1 MLLAFPT
8 RSAPQRLRPLFHGM
22 ARAALASALAC
33 ALAGPAVAQDIPA
46 QAGGRV
52 VALGGAVTEIVHALG
67 QGDRLVARDTTST
80 FPPEVTELPDVGYV
94 RALSPEGVLSVA
106 PDLILAI
113 EGSGPPEAVEVL
125 EAAGIPFVTLPEG
138 FDATAIAARI
148 ETVAGALGV
157 PEDGQRLAD
166 RVTAELDAA
175 VAAARR
181 DDPPRVLFILSM
193 QGGRIMAGGERT
205 GAAGII
211 ELAGGTNALSG
222 IDGYQQVSDEAVLA
236 ASPDVILMMDR
247 TGDHAATDADIL
259 SHPALRTSPAAE
271 RGALVRLPGMLLLG
285 FGPRTP
291 EAVRALSAAFGPLQG

>member
-1 MLLAFPT
+1 L
-8 RSAPQRLRPLFHGM
+8 
-22 ARAALASALAC
+22 RAAFLGCVLAA
-33 ALAGPAVAQDIPA
+33 PAAAQDVDA
-46 QAGGRV
+46 QDAGRV
-52 VALGGAVTEIVHALG
+52 VALGGAVTEIVYALG
-67 QGDRLVARDTTST
+67 QGDRVVARDTTST
-80 FPPEVTELPDVGYV
+80 FPPGVMDLPDVGYV

-125 EAAGIPFVTLPEG
+125 EAAGVPFVIVPEG
-138 FDATAIAARI
+138 FDADAIRTRI
-148 ETVAGALGV
+148 ETVAQALGV
-157 PEDGQRLAD
+157 PEAGQSLAD

-175 VAAARR
+175 IADARR
-181 DDPPRVLFILSM
+181 DNPPRVLFILSM
-193 QGGRIMAGGERT
+193 QGGRIMAAGEGT

-211 ELAGGTNALSG
+211 ALAGGTNALSG

-236 ASPDVILMMDR
+236 AAPDVILMMER
-247 TGDHAATDADIL
+247 TGDHAAGDGDIL

-291 EAVRALSAAFGPLQG
+291 EAVRALSAAFGPAQG

>member
-1 MLLAFPT
+1 MPAAFRIRSVSPGLTSIALVGAILSVLALP
-8 RSAPQRLRPLFHGM
+8 AAAQDGM
-22 ARAALASALAC
+22 AQDSA
-33 ALAGPAVAQDIPA
+33 
-46 QAGGRV
+46 RV

-80 FPPEVTELPDVGYV
+80 FPPEVTDLPDVGYV

-125 EAAGIPFVTLPEG
+125 EAAGIPFVSVPEG
-138 FDATAIAARI
+138 FDADAIRARI
-148 ETVAGALGV
+148 ETVATALGV
-157 PEDGQRLAD
+157 PGEGQRLAD
-166 RVTAELDAA
+166 SVTAELEAA
-175 VAAARR
+175 AAAARR

-193 QGGRIMAGGERT
+193 QGGRIMAGGEGT

-211 ELAGGTNALSG
+211 ELAGGTNALTG
-222 IDGYQQVSDEAVLA
+222 VDGYQQVSDEAVLA

-271 RGALVRLPGMLLLG
+271 RGTILRLPGMLLLG

>member
-1 MLLAFPT
+1 MPAAFRT
-8 RSAPQRLRPLFHGM
+8 RSVPPGLQHVV
-22 ARAALASALAC
+22 RATALAASLAL
-33 ALAGPAVAQDIPA
+33 PAAAQDGTA
-46 QAGGRV
+46 QDSARI

-80 FPPEVTELPDVGYV
+80 FPPEVTDLPDVGYV

-125 EAAGIPFVTLPEG
+125 QAAGIPFVSLPEG
-138 FDATAIAARI
+138 FDATAIRARI
-148 ETVAGALGV
+148 ETVATALGV
-157 PEDGQRLAD
+157 ADEGQRLAD
-166 RVTAELDAA
+166 SVTAELDAA
-175 VAAARR
+175 ASAARR

-193 QGGRIMAGGERT
+193 QGGRIMAGGEGT
-205 GAAGII
+205 AAQGII
-211 ELAGGTNALSG
+211 ELSGGTNALSG
-222 IDGYQQVSDEAVLA
+222 IAGYQQVSDEAVLA

-271 RGALVRLPGMLLLG
+271 RGAILRLPGMLLLG